1 MVPSV
6 KTVVAVILLMCIAK
20 TSAEINPCAG
30 RNSGFVNDFSGCR
43 NYFSCVSEIAFP
55 AVCPMGF
62 YFDEVNQKCEL
73 EANVVCS
80 QCPPTGIEFIRSPTS
95 CSNYTICV
103 DGTALERECSAGLW
117 FDTKTKKCDLIENV
131 LCEGI
136 NNCPSTGVVVVP
148 NVADCTQ
155 YFICSNGAVVDTR
168 KCATG
173 LFFNRTTL
181 QCVAAAEC
189 P

>member
-1 MVPSV
+1 MVSSGV

-20 TSAEINPCAG
+20 TSANPCAG
-30 RNSGFVNDFSGCR
+30 RNSGFVNDFIGCR
-43 NYFSCVSEIAFP
+43 NYYSCFDGFAIP

-62 YFDEVNQKCEL
+62 YFDEVNQKCDL
-73 EANVVCS
+73 EANVVCNP
-80 QCPPTGIEFIRSPTS
+80 CPPTGTVFIRKPTS

-103 DGTALERECSAGLW
+103 SGIALERECSAGLW
-117 FDTKTKKCDLIENV
+117 FNTETNGCDLIANV
-131 LCEGI
+131 VCVGI
-136 NNCPSTGVVVVP
+136 NNCPSTGVAVVP

-155 YFICSNGAVVDTR
+155 YLICSNGAIVETR
-168 KCATG
+168 TCASG

-181 QCVAAAEC
+181 QCVVAATC